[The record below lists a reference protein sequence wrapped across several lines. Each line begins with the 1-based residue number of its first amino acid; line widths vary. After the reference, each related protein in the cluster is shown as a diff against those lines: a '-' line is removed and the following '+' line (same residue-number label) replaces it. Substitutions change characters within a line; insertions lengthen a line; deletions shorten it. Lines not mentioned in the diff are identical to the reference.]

1 MRYAKRLRSAPEASK
16 LVVVIDRKS
25 KLNSAFLVRYLRVLL
40 LRHVALIGELRLPSI
55 F

>member
-1 MRYAKRLRSAPEASK
+1 MPKKRARGFK
-16 LVVVIDRKS
+16 LVVIIGRKS

-40 LRHVALIGELRLPSI
+40 LRHITLIRELRLLSI